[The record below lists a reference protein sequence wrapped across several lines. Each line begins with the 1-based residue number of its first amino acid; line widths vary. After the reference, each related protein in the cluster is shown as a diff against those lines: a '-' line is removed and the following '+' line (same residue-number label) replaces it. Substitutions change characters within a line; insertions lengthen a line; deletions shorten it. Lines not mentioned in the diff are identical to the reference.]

1 MDYGRMSFWT
11 LNFYHMSLPT
21 ADNLKLRCPAVSVA
35 TISNT
40 LQCVLLDASSRKM
53 FSPSYTVTCVFLLI
67 SFINTLHRYSNI
79 YHRYRILCGI
89 PSVYLLYSWKFPS
102 AGLKVLPKKG
112 TTSLFT
118 STCLPIKDWLSS
130 PKNQSVGGEMCS
142 ALLPHMLGGSVIK
155 SFLFCESHIYICLIF
170 IPWEP
175 ACPPGSVACFRWQVA
190 TIFLLTVTFISDY
203 TDNRPEVHSKGF
215 LVFSLSF
222 CGLSPSL
229 FSLHILP
236 SSCCL
241 LLLLW
246 CCWPC
251 CPSFTHI
258 PWDLL
263 LPFHIHYNFNSPS
276 PKALLLH
283 SFTTHSYPTS
293 CFITLQS
300 FHLFHLEPHAP
311 SLDSSVHLL
320 SVSFFG
326 FSHQILISCLI
337 HIPCLI
343 TSACFFSCCISS
355 PVPVSLWTLHIPLH
369 PPLSLS

>member
-130 PKNQSVGGEMCS
+130 PKNLSVGGEMCS

-155 SFLFCESHIYICLIF
+155 SFLFWISYLHLLNLHPVRACVPSWICGLL
-170 IPWEP
+170 
-175 ACPPGSVACFRWQVA
+175 QVA
-190 TIFLLTVTFISDY
+190 GSHYLLADCNLHFRLHWQQTWGPQQRLSGVFPFILWPVPVPFLSSYFAFVLLPIAVTMM
-203 TDNRPEVHSKGF
+203 
-215 LVFSLSF
+215 
-222 CGLSPSL
+222 
-229 FSLHILP
+229 
-236 SSCCL
+236 L
-241 LLLLW
+241 LA
-246 CCWPC
+246 
-251 CPSFTHI
+251 
-258 PWDLL
+258 L
-263 LPFHIHYNFNSPS
+263 LPFLYTYPLGPIAPF
-276 PKALLLH
+276 
-283 SFTTHSYPTS
+283 SY
-293 CFITLQS
+293 
-300 FHLFHLEPHAP
+300 
-311 SLDSSVHLL
+311 SL
-320 SVSFFG
+320 
-326 FSHQILISCLI
+326 
-337 HIPCLI
+337 
-343 TSACFFSCCISS
+343 
-355 PVPVSLWTLHIPLH
+355 
-369 PPLSLS
+369 